1 MRTRPPSPRAVR
13 IVALT
18 CAFACTSLS
27 LIACKAKSD
36 AGEVALTDTAASA
49 AATVVPTGDT
59 AQPVAAPSASEP
71 AAAKT
76 PAAKPSAA
84 KPSAAE
90 PAAAKPADVPAPPP
104 VKTYPPF
111 DPKASASTIGVVV
124 YPKKEQTIEQ
134 QHFDENECFAWAKT
148 NTGID
153 PTVPA
158 AAQAAAAPVPKG
170 GAVKGAAKGAVAGV
184 AIGAAAGD
192 AGKGA
197 AIGAA
202 AGGVAGRRGQKQT
215 EKAAATDAQQQAASA
230 EAQRQKKFAD
240 GFTVCMDGR
249 NYSVSVK

>member
-1 MRTRPPSPRAVR
+1 MRTQPRAPRAVH

-18 CAFACTSLS
+18 CAFALAALS
-27 LIACKAKSD
+27 VTACKGRSD
-36 AGEVALTDTAASA
+36 AGEVALTDTAAPP
-49 AATVVPTGDT
+49 AATVAPAGDT
-59 AQPVAAPSASEP
+59 VQPVAAPTAANP
-71 AAAKT
+71 AAT
-76 PAAKPSAA
+76 KPAA

-90 PAAAKPADVPAPPP
+90 PAAAKPADAPAPPP
-104 VKTYPPF
+104 AKTYPPF
-111 DPKASASTIGVVV
+111 DPKASASTIGVFV
-124 YPKKEQTIEQ
+124 YPKKEQPIEQ

-202 AGGVAGRRGQKQT
+202 VGGVAGRRGQKQT

-230 EAQRQKKFAD
+230 EAERKKKFAD

-249 NYSVSVK
+249 GYSVK

>member
-1 MRTRPPSPRAVR
+1 MRTRPRAPRAVHF
-13 IVALT
+13 VALT
-18 CAFACTSLS
+18 CAFALAALS
-27 LIACKAKSD
+27 VTACKGRSD
-36 AGEVALTDTAASA
+36 AGEVALTDTAAPP
-49 AATVVPTGDT
+49 AATVAPAGDT
-59 AQPVAAPSASEP
+59 AQPGAAP
-71 AAAKT
+71 T
-76 PAAKPSAA
+76 AA

-90 PAAAKPADVPAPPP
+90 PAAAKPADAPAPPP
-104 VKTYPPF
+104 AKTYPPF
-111 DPKASASTIGVVV
+111 DPKASASTIGVFV
-124 YPKKEQTIEQ
+124 YPKKDQPIEQ

-202 AGGVAGRRGQKQT
+202 AGGVAGRRADRKGSRDRR
-215 EKAAATDAQQQAASA
+215 AAA
-230 EAQRQKKFAD
+230 
-240 GFTVCMDGR
+240 GGVG
-249 NYSVSVK
+249 

>member
-1 MRTRPPSPRAVR
+1 M
-13 IVALT
+13 T
-18 CAFACTSLS
+18 CALAFTSLS
-27 LIACKAKSD
+27 LVACKAKSD
-36 AGEVALTDTAASA
+36 AGEVALTDTAASP

-59 AQPVAAPSASEP
+59 AQPVATPSAPEP
-71 AAAKT
+71 VAAKT

-84 KPSAAE
+84 KSS
-90 PAAAKPADVPAPPP
+90 AAAKPADAPAPPP

-111 DPKASASTIGVVV
+111 DPKASAATIGAFV
-124 YPKKEQTIEQ
+124 YPKKEQPIEQ

-170 GAVKGAAKGAVAGV
+170 GAVKGAAKGAAAG
-184 AIGAAAGD
+184 ALIGAAAGD

-197 AIGAA
+197 AVGAA

-215 EKAAATDAQQQAASA
+215 EKGAAADAQQQATSA
-230 EAQRQKKFAD
+230 EAQRQKTFAD
-240 GFTVCMDGR
+240 GFSVCMKGR
-249 NYSVSVK
+249 DYSVSVK

>member
-1 MRTRPPSPRAVR
+1 MRTRPLALRMAH
-13 IVALT
+13 IAALT
-18 CAFACTSLS
+18 CAFAAASVT
-27 LIACKAKSD
+27 ACKGRRD
-36 AGEVALTDTAASA
+36 AGAVAQTDTATPP
-49 AATVVPTGDT
+49 AATVAPAGDT
-59 AQPVAAPSASEP
+59 APPVAVP
-71 AAAKT
+71 T
-76 PAAKPSAA
+76 AAKPTA
-84 KPSAAE
+84 KPTAKPGAAE
-90 PAAAKPADVPAPPP
+90 PAAAKPADAPPP
-104 VKTYPPF
+104 PKTYPPF
-111 DPKASASTIGVVV
+111 DPKASASTIGVFV
-124 YPKKEQTIEQ
+124 YPKKEQPIEQ

-240 GFTVCMDGR
+240 GFGVCMDGR

>member
-1 MRTRPPSPRAVR
+1 MRTRPPAPRAVR

-18 CAFACTSLS
+18 FAFTSLS

-36 AGEVALTDTAASA
+36 AGEVALTDTATSP

-59 AQPVAAPSASEP
+59 AQPVAAPSAPQP
-71 AAAKT
+71 A
-76 PAAKPSAA
+76 AA

-90 PAAAKPADVPAPPP
+90 PAAAKSAGAPAPPP
-104 VKTYPPF
+104 PKTYPPF

-170 GAVKGAAKGAVAGV
+170 GAVKGAAKGAVAGA

-197 AIGAA
+197 AVGAA

-230 EAQRQKKFAD
+230 EAERQKKFAD
-240 GFTVCMDGR
+240 GFGVCMDGR

>member
-59 AQPVAAPSASEP
+59 AQPVAAPSAPEP

-90 PAAAKPADVPAPPP
+90 PAAAKPADAPAPPP

-111 DPKASASTIGVVV
+111 DPKASASTIGVIV

-134 QHFDENECFAWAKT
+134 QHFDENECFVWAKT

-153 PTVPA
+153 PY
-158 AAQAAAAPVPKG
+158 APVGAATAPPPAQG
-170 GAVKGAAKGAVAGV
+170 GAAKGAAKGAVAGV
-184 AIGAAAGD
+184 AIGAIAGD

-202 AGGVAGRRGQKQT
+202 AGGVAGRRNQKANNQ
-215 EKAAATDAQQQAASA
+215 AAANDAQAQAAAAA
-230 EAQRQKKFAD
+230 EQSKKKFAD
-240 GFTVCMDGR
+240 GFTTCLDGKG
-249 NYSVSVK
+249 YSAK

>member
-1 MRTRPPSPRAVR
+1 MRTRPPAPRAVH
-13 IVALT
+13 IAALT
-18 CAFACTSLS
+18 CAFAFAALS
-27 LIACKAKSD
+27 VTACKGRSD
-36 AGEVALTDTAASA
+36 AGDVALTDTAAPP
-49 AATVVPTGDT
+49 AATVAPAGDT
-59 AQPVAAPSASEP
+59 AQPVALPPAAEPSAEP
-71 AAAKT
+71 
-76 PAAKPSAA
+76 AA

-90 PAAAKPADVPAPPP
+90 PAAAKPADAPAPPP
-104 VKTYPPF
+104 AKTYPPF
-111 DPKASASTIGVVV
+111 DPKASASTIGVFV
-124 YPKKEQTIEQ
+124 YPKKEQPIEQ

-158 AAQAAAAPVPKG
+158 AAQAAAAPVAKG

-215 EKAAATDAQQQAASA
+215 EKAAATDAQQQATSA

>member
-1 MRTRPPSPRAVR
+1 MRTRPPASRAVH

-18 CAFACTSLS
+18 CAFALAAVSVT
-27 LIACKAKSD
+27 ACKGKSD
-36 AGEVALTDTAASA
+36 AGEVALPDTAASP
-49 AATVVPTGDT
+49 AATMAPAADT
-59 AQPVAAPSASEP
+59 TQLVAAPT
-71 AAAKT
+71 AAKPT
-76 PAAKPSAA
+76 AKPAAKPSTGE
-84 KPSAAE
+84 S
-90 PAAAKPADVPAPPP
+90 AAAKPADAPAPPP

-111 DPKASASTIGVVV
+111 DPKASASTIGVIV

>member
-59 AQPVAAPSASEP
+59 AQPVAAPSAPEP
-71 AAAKT
+71 A
-76 PAAKPSAA
+76 AA

-90 PAAAKPADVPAPPP
+90 PAAAKPADAPAPPP

-111 DPKASASTIGVVV
+111 DPKASASTIGVIV

-215 EKAAATDAQQQAASA
+215 EKAAATDAQQQVASA

>member
-1 MRTRPPSPRAVR
+1 MKTRPPASRAVH

-18 CAFACTSLS
+18 CAFALAALS
-27 LIACKAKSD
+27 LTACKAKSD
-36 AGEVALTDTAASA
+36 AGEVALTDTAAPP
-49 AATVVPTGDT
+49 AATVAPAADT
-59 AQPVAAPSASEP
+59 AQPVVPP
-71 AAAKT
+71 AAAKPT
-76 PAAKPSAA
+76 AKPAAKPST
-84 KPSAAE
+84 AE
-90 PAAAKPADVPAPPP
+90 PAAAKPADAPAPPP
-104 VKTYPPF
+104 AKTYPPF

-124 YPKKEQTIEQ
+124 YPKKEQPIAQ

-215 EKAAATDAQQQAASA
+215 EKAAATGAQQQAASA
-230 EAQRQKKFAD
+230 EAERQKKFAD

-249 NYSVSVK
+249 GYSVK

>member
-1 MRTRPPSPRAVR
+1 VH

-18 CAFACTSLS
+18 CAFALAAVSLT
-27 LIACKAKSD
+27 ACKGKSD
-36 AGEVALTDTAASA
+36 AGEVALTDTAAPP
-49 AATVVPTGDT
+49 AATVAPAGDT
-59 AQPVAAPSASEP
+59 AQPVALPTPAMPTATPTAKPSA
-71 AAAKT
+71 K
-76 PAAKPSAA
+76 PAAKPST
-84 KPSAAE
+84 AE
-90 PAAAKPADVPAPPP
+90 PAAAKPADAPAPPP
-104 VKTYPPF
+104 AKTYPPF
-111 DPKASASTIGVVV
+111 DPKASASTIGVFV

-170 GAVKGAAKGAVAGV
+170 GAAKGAAKGAVAGV

-215 EKAAATDAQQQAASA
+215 EKAAATGAQQQAASA
-230 EAQRQKKFAD
+230 EAERQKKFAD

-249 NYSVSVK
+249 GYSVK

>member
-1 MRTRPPSPRAVR
+1 MRTRPRASSAVH

-18 CAFACTSLS
+18 CAFALAALS
-27 LIACKAKSD
+27 LTACKGKQD
-36 AGEVALTDTAASA
+36 AGEVALTDTAAPP
-49 AATVVPTGDT
+49 AATVAPAADT
-59 AQPVAAPSASEP
+59 TQPVAVPI
-71 AAAKT
+71 AAKPT
-76 PAAKPSAA
+76 ANPTAKPTGKPAAKPSAA
-84 KPSAAE
+84 DS
-90 PAAAKPADVPAPPP
+90 AAAKPADAPAPPP
-104 VKTYPPF
+104 KTYPPF
-111 DPKASASTIGVVV
+111 DPKASASTIGVFV
-124 YPKKEQTIEQ
+124 YPKKEQPIEQ

-158 AAQAAAAPVPKG
+158 PAQAAAAPVPKG

-197 AIGAA
+197 AVGAA

-215 EKAAATDAQQQAASA
+215 EKAAATGEQQKATSA
-230 EAQRQKKFAD
+230 EAERQKNFAD

-249 NYSVSVK
+249 GYSVSVK

>member
-1 MRTRPPSPRAVR
+1 MRTRPRAPRAVH
-13 IVALT
+13 IAALM
-18 CAFACTSLS
+18 CAFALAALS
-27 LIACKAKSD
+27 VAACKGRSD
-36 AGEVALTDTAASA
+36 AGEVALTDTPAPP
-49 AATVVPTGDT
+49 AATVAPAGDT
-59 AQPVAAPSASEP
+59 AQPVALPTAE
-71 AAAKT
+71 
-76 PAAKPSAA
+76 KPAA

-90 PAAAKPADVPAPPP
+90 PAAAKPAGAPAPPP
-104 VKTYPPF
+104 AKTYPPF
-111 DPKASASTIGVVV
+111 DPKASASTIGVFV

-230 EAQRQKKFAD
+230 EAERKKKFAD

-249 NYSVSVK
+249 GYSVK

>member
-1 MRTRPPSPRAVR
+1 MRTRPPASRAVH
-13 IVALT
+13 IVALA
-18 CAFACTSLS
+18 CAFALPALS
-27 LIACKAKSD
+27 LTACKGKSD
-36 AGEVALTDTAASA
+36 AGEVALTDTAAA
-49 AATVVPTGDT
+49 PAATVAPAGDT
-59 AQPVAAPSASEP
+59 AQPVAPP
-71 AAAKT
+71 AAAKPT
-76 PAAKPSAA
+76 SKPAAKPST
-84 KPSAAE
+84 AE
-90 PAAAKPADVPAPPP
+90 PAAAKPADAPAPPP
-104 VKTYPPF
+104 PKTYPPF
-111 DPKASASTIGVVV
+111 DPKASASTIGVFV
-124 YPKKEQTIEQ
+124 YPKKEQPIEQ

-170 GAVKGAAKGAVAGV
+170 GAAKGAAKGAVAGV

-215 EKAAATDAQQQAASA
+215 EKAAATGAEQQAASA
-230 EAQRQKKFAD
+230 EAERQKKFAD

-249 NYSVSVK
+249 GYSVK

>member
-1 MRTRPPSPRAVR
+1 MRTRPAAPRAAG
-13 IVALT
+13 IVALA
-18 CAFACTSLS
+18 CAFAFTSLS
-27 LIACKAKSD
+27 AIACKTKSD
-36 AGEVALTDTAASA
+36 AGEVALTDTATSP
-49 AATVVPTGDT
+49 AATVMPTGDT
-59 AQPVAAPSASEP
+59 AQPVAAPTAPEV

-76 PAAKPSAA
+76 PAR

-90 PAAAKPADVPAPPP
+90 PAAAKPADAPAPPP

-111 DPKASASTIGVVV
+111 DPKASASTIGVIV

-158 AAQAAAAPVPKG
+158 AAPVAAAPVPKG

>member
-1 MRTRPPSPRAVR
+1 MRTQPRAPRAVH

-18 CAFACTSLS
+18 CAFALAALS
-27 LIACKAKSD
+27 VTACKGRSD
-36 AGEVALTDTAASA
+36 AGEVALTDTAAPP
-49 AATVVPTGDT
+49 AATVAPAGDT
-59 AQPVAAPSASEP
+59 VQPVAAPTAANP
-71 AAAKT
+71 AAT
-76 PAAKPSAA
+76 KPAA

-90 PAAAKPADVPAPPP
+90 PAAAKPADAPAPPP
-104 VKTYPPF
+104 AKTYPPF
-111 DPKASASTIGVVV
+111 DPKASASTIGVFV
-124 YPKKEQTIEQ
+124 YPKKEQPIEQ

-215 EKAAATDAQQQAASA
+215 EKAAATDAQQQATSA

-240 GFTVCMDGR
+240 GFSVCMDGR

>member
-1 MRTRPPSPRAVR
+1 VR

-18 CAFACTSLS
+18 CAFASLS

-36 AGEVALTDTAASA
+36 AGEVALTDTATSP

-59 AQPVAAPSASEP
+59 AQPVAAPSAPEP

-76 PAAKPSAA
+76 PAA

-90 PAAAKPADVPAPPP
+90 PAAAKPADAPAP

-153 PTVPA
+153 PAVPA

-240 GFTVCMDGR
+240 GFGVCMDGR

>member
-1 MRTRPPSPRAVR
+1 MRTRLPASRAVH

-18 CAFACTSLS
+18 CAFALAALS
-27 LIACKAKSD
+27 LTACKGKSD
-36 AGEVALTDTAASA
+36 AGEVALPDTAAA
-49 AATVVPTGDT
+49 PAATVAPAGDT
-59 AQPVAAPSASEP
+59 AQPVAPP
-71 AAAKT
+71 T
-76 PAAKPSAA
+76 AAKPTADPTAKPAA

-90 PAAAKPADVPAPPP
+90 PAAAKPADAPAPPP
-104 VKTYPPF
+104 AKTYPPF
-111 DPKASASTIGVVV
+111 DPKASASTIGVFV
-124 YPKKEQTIEQ
+124 YPKKEQAIEQ

-170 GAVKGAAKGAVAGV
+170 GAVKGAAKGAVAGA

-215 EKAAATDAQQQAASA
+215 EKAVATDAQQQAASA

-240 GFTVCMDGR
+240 GFKVCMDGR
-249 NYSVSVK
+249 GYSVQ

>member
-1 MRTRPPSPRAVR
+1 MRTRPPAPRAVR

-18 CAFACTSLS
+18 CAFAFTSLS
-27 LIACKAKSD
+27 LSGCKAKSD
-36 AGEVALTDTAASA
+36 AGEVALRDTTTSP
-49 AATVVPTGDT
+49 AATVAPTGDT
-59 AQPVAAPSASEP
+59 AQPVAAPNAPE
-71 AAAKT
+71 AA
-76 PAAKPSAA
+76 AA

-90 PAAAKPADVPAPPP
+90 PAAAKPADAPAPPP

-111 DPKASASTIGVVV
+111 DPKASASTIGVIV

-249 NYSVSVK
+249 GYSVK